1 LIAGQRGFGAV
12 GDEVERRTTV
22 HDQGIALVVGE
33 HEHGGVERGLWPP
46 PAFPVTTPLAA
57 DRAEHVAAHDERL
70 GVRDRVELSSILL
83 RRVEHPGME
92 YRLVGVAERVLLGL
106 VVAGREAVR

>member
-1 LIAGQRGFGAV
+1 LTAGQRGFDAV
-12 GDEVERRTTV
+12 GGEVERRTTV

-57 DRAEHVAAHDERL
+57 DRAEHAAAHDERL
-70 GVRDRVELSSILL
+70 
-83 RRVEHPGME
+83 
-92 YRLVGVAERVLLGL
+92 GVAERVLLGL